1 MHFLGKTLSP
11 IALLIAGLGL
21 AVGAMAGDHS
31 ASKKGMGY
39 EKNIVEVATEAGS
52 FNTLIAALE
61 ATELTSV
68 LEGDGPFT
76 VFAPTDE
83 AFAALPEGALDN
95 LLANPDQL
103 AKILTMHVVSGEAR
117 AADVVNL
124 AEVTTVEGTA
134 LAIETADGVSIGGA
148 KVVAADVE
156 AGNGVIHV
164 IDRVILPAS

>member
-1 MHFLGKTLSP
+1 MRFLGKTLSP
-11 IALLIAGLGL
+11 IALLLAGLGMT
-21 AVGAMAGDHS
+21 VGAFAGGHS
-31 ASKKGMGY
+31 TAEGM
-39 EKNIVEVATEAGS
+39 EHDKNIVEVATEAGS
-52 FNTLIAALE
+52 FSTLLAALE
-61 ATELTSV
+61 ATDLTGV
-68 LEGDGPFT
+68 LEGEGPFT

-83 AFAALPEGALDN
+83 AFAALPEGALDS

-124 AEVTTVEGTA
+124 AEVTTVEGSA
-134 LAIETADGVSIGGA
+134 LAIDTADGVSIGGA

>member
-1 MHFLGKTLSP
+1 MRLLGKTLSP
-11 IALLIAGLGL
+11 ITLLIAGLGM
-21 AVGAMAGDHS
+21 AVGAMAGGHS
-31 ASKKGMGY
+31 TAEKGMDHK
-39 EKNIVEVATEAGS
+39 KNIVEVATEAGS
-52 FNTLIAALE
+52 FSTLLAALE
-61 ATELTSV
+61 ATDLTGV
-68 LEGDGPFT
+68 LEGEGPFT

-124 AEVTTVEGTA
+124 TEVATVEGTS
-134 LAIETADGVSIGGA
+134 LAVDTADGVSIGGA